1 MDILQFLRDL
11 WSCITAALTLDTTAL
26 STLLLASNASL
37 LALCVALL
45 AGISKLAGDSIA
57 LFVNRVSPRRFVLAL
72 LGGAVTFALE
82 LLLWATSIWVIATLL
97 FPFDKT
103 LTAMWVLVAVASA
116 PWVFGFLVFVPTFG
130 ALIRWVLRIWSW
142 LIVLVL
148 LRDTSGLS
156 LVAAFVSATVG
167 WLLLRGIGI
176 LFARRSGAFHAWLWT
191 RLTGAKAELT
201 FEQQAQE
208 LAKQLR
214 TTP

>member
-26 STLLLASNASL
+26 STLLLASNARL

-45 AGISKLAGDSIA
+45 AGVSKLAGDSIA

-148 LRDTSGLS
+148 LRDASGLS
-156 LVAAFVSATVG
+156 LAASFVAATVG
-167 WLLLRGIGI
+167 WLALRALGI
-176 LFARRSGAFHAWLWT
+176 LFARRSGAFHARLWK
-191 RLTGAKAELT
+191 RLTGVQAELT
-201 FEQQAQE
+201 FEEQAQA
-208 LAKQLR
+208 LAKRLR
-214 TTP
+214 T